1 MAWDELTDWEGIW
14 AGATSVRHITS
25 ATLMLLAGAAIGVP
39 AGYVLSQTAPQM
51 RVRVLMQHRV
61 TDIPLPAN
69 LEVRDDRWD
78 PGAET
83 GAHAHPGPVILVVIE
98 GELIEDTP
106 SGRNIM
112 RAGQVFWRPAR
123 GSHNVKNA
131 GSTSAR
137 VLAIHFDPAQ

>member
-1 MAWDELTDWEGIW
+1 
-14 AGATSVRHITS
+14 VRHIT
-25 ATLMLLAGAAIGVP
+25 TLTLLAGAAIGVL
-39 AGYVLSQTAPQM
+39 AGYALSQTAPQM
-51 RVRVLMQHRV
+51 RVHVLMQHRV
-61 TDIPLPAN
+61 REIPLPAN

-83 GAHAHPGPVILVVIE
+83 GTHDHPGPVILVVIE

-112 RAGQVFWRPAR
+112 RAGQAFWRPAH

-131 GSTSAR
+131 GSSNAR
-137 VLAIHFDPAQ
+137 MLAIHFDPAQ

>member
-1 MAWDELTDWEGIW
+1 
-14 AGATSVRHITS
+14 
-25 ATLMLLAGAAIGVP
+25 MLLAGAAIGVP

-112 RAGQVFWRPAR
+112 RAVQVFWRPAR
-123 GSHNVKNA
+123 GSHNAKNA

-137 VLAIHFDPAQ
+137 VLAIHFDPAR